1 VARSFTHSVCQRAI
15 QTPTFSFNGP
25 ATSLS
30 PLRSAS
36 CPTSSLL
43 DILLGLRRIL
53 DGWIAQTRRRRCTFS
68 IPNKRCG
75 LLRLRPESCSIVG
88 DDPSISFADFF
99 KQVFAYVDK
108 NRTAGL
114 VLDLRMNGGGDN
126 SLTPI
131 VTSGIL
137 QRPELNTRGRLFVI
151 IGRATQ
157 SAAENLVNRLE
168 RDTNAVFVGEPT
180 GERPNMYGDPQT
192 FVLPNNRLQVHIASL
207 YWQDMGPR
215 DHRDTTGPE
224 IAAELTEDDYERGID
239 PAMEAIERDPGPS
252 FSDIVL
258 KSASVGGR
266 AIAEAY
272 RDYLVSP
279 IHRFYQVERP
289 SEDLIDT
296 LVDRKNLDAA
306 QALAFLNLGRF
317 GTADAY
323 DALAEVYEA
332 RGDTIKARDAYR
344 KALATDR
351 RDAVA
356 AAKLTQ
362 L

>member
-1 VARSFTHSVCQRAI
+1 
-15 QTPTFSFNGP
+15 
-25 ATSLS
+25 
-30 PLRSAS
+30 
-36 CPTSSLL
+36 L